1 MEPEML
7 DLPSY
12 ISILTQDHNPPETVV
27 RLTRDIHLYNIL
39 TIEGI
44 GTVGQIY
51 NFLGEKSRDKE
62 RKPKPTSAFPFFL
75 LDWLHEFN
83 TLQG

>member
-27 RLTRDIHLYNIL
+27 RLTRDIHLYSTL
-39 TIEGI
+39 TIEGRR
-44 GTVGQIY
+44 
-51 NFLGEKSRDKE
+51 NWDS
-62 RKPKPTSAFPFFL
+62 
-75 LDWLHEFN
+75 
-83 TLQG
+83 